1 MSEKAIEFQLEAAEE
16 AWKRVAHV
24 TVSPDHMEAI
34 RAKVVGD
41 LRKQVNR
48 PGFRKGKVPPKIIR
62 NEYAAQVERES
73 LERVVPEAY
82 REILRA
88 HEELEP
94 VGEPTVDKLS
104 LEEGQ
109 PVGFD
114 LQIEVRPEIEL
125 QGLESCQVDRVEIEI
140 SEQRVEAAMREIAA
154 RNASWAP
161 VEREARDGDALM
173 IDYAPLGEDGTPNEA
188 ERTKNYAMELGGT
201 SVLPEFNA
209 ALAGLQKGEDTQVE
223 VSYPDD
229 YPREDL
235 AGKTMSFEVRVNEIK
250 EKQIPQLDDDFAKS
264 LGPYE
269 TLEELKVAVRDDLV
283 KTAENESKRHFRES
297 LIDEV
302 LKVNAVAVPP
312 TLEARYV
319 QAMIEDLKH
328 SSGRDFDA
336 ETRKKLAESYSP
348 SARRATQRWL
358 LVDHIKKAQGIE
370 VGEEELQ
377 VRIEEIAAQRDATVE
392 QVQQALKSKNGLA
405 HLRMEL
411 EEDRVFDWLS
421 EQVQV
426 KVVHKSAEEL
436 DAEAAGEAEAAE
448 TAQEKTED
456 ESEK

>member
-1 MSEKAIEFQLEAAEE
+1 MSDKAIEFQLEAAEE

-24 TVSPDHMEAI
+24 TVSTDHMEAI
-34 RAKVVGD
+34 REQVVGD
-41 LRKQVNR
+41 LRKQVKR

-62 NEYAAQVERES
+62 SEYAAQVERES

-82 REILRA
+82 REILKA
-88 HEELEP
+88 HEELDP
-94 VGEPTVDKLS
+94 VGEPMVDKLS

-125 QGLESCQVDRVEIEI
+125 QGLDSCQVDKVEIEI
-140 SEQRVEAAMREIAA
+140 NEKRVDAAMEEIAT

-209 ALAGLQKGEDTQVE
+209 ALAGLQQGEDTQVE
-223 VSYPDD
+223 VSYPED

-235 AGKTMSFEVRVNEIK
+235 AGKAMSFEVRVNEIK
-250 EKQIPQLDDDFAKS
+250 EKQIPQLDDDFAQTV
-264 LGPYE
+264 GPYK
-269 TLEELKVAVRDDLV
+269 TLDELRVAVRDDLV
-283 KTAENESKRHFRES
+283 KTAQNESKRHFRES

-312 TLEARYV
+312 SLEARYV

-328 SSGRDFDA
+328 SSGRDFDE
-336 ETRKKLAESYSP
+336 ETRKKLAESYAP

-358 LVDHIKKAQGIE
+358 LIDHVKKAQGIE
-370 VGEEELQ
+370 VGDEELQ
-377 VRIEEIAAQRDATVE
+377 VRLEEIAAQRDATVE
-392 QVQQALKSKNGLA
+392 QVRQALQSKNGLA
-405 HLRMEL
+405 HLRMDL

-426 KVVHKSAEEL
+426 NVVHKSADELEEEAASQ
-436 DAEAAGEAEAAE
+436 AEATQSDTKE
-448 TAQEKTED
+448 
-456 ESEK
+456 ESGK